1 MNGSDCVLK
10 LLIFDLDGTLIDSL
24 RDLAE
29 AANYAL
35 RAYKLPEHDIEK
47 FRYFVGDGIPKLIER
62 ILPED
67 MHSDDMINK
76 VKSVFDSYYSEHYA
90 DYTAPY
96 NNIPELL
103 RELKCKGYK
112 LAVAS
117 NKPDNFTHDLVD
129 SIFEGMFDV
138 VQGKVDSFEKKPAPQ
153 IIYKISE
160 DLGIPLSEAIMI
172 GDTNVDIFT
181 AKNAGIKSIGC
192 LWGFR
197 TKSELEEAGADFIV
211 SDPIEILKYI

>member
-1 MNGSDCVLK
+1 MAVIFLK

-35 RAYKLPEHDIEK
+35 RSFDLPEHDIEK
-47 FRYFVGDGIPKLIER
+47 YRYFVGDGIPKLIER
-62 ILPED
+62 ILPEN
-67 MHSDDMINK
+67 MRNENMINK
-76 VKSVFDSYYSEHYA
+76 VKFVFDDYYSEHYA
-90 DYTAPY
+90 DYTVPY
-96 NNIPELL
+96 DNISELL
-103 RELKCKGYK
+103 QELKCKGCK

-117 NKPDNFTHDLVD
+117 NKPDDFTHKLIDKLFDNV
-129 SIFEGMFDV
+129 FDV
-138 VQGKVDSFEKKPAPQ
+138 VQGKADGFEKKPSPQ
-153 IIYKISE
+153 IIYKISAE
-160 DLGIPLSEAIMI
+160 LDIPLSETVMI

-181 AKNAGIKSIGC
+181 AQNAGIKSIGC

-211 SDPIEILKYI
+211 SDPAEILKYI